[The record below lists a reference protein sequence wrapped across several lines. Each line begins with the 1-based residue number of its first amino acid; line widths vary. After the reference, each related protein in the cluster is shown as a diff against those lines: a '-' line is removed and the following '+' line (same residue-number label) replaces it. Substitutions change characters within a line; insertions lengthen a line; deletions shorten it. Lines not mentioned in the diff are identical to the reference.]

1 MDRSQMT
8 DMSSMSGNTHD
19 THEHQE
25 EVVVADTITTDTITT
40 DIITTDT
47 THDTHEH
54 QENMDMEA
62 MSGMRMGSMDRAQ
75 MADMSSMSGT
85 SGEHM
90 RGVLDNIGQ
99 YVDAFEMHA
108 SDVNN
113 DNVIN
118 IMDMYSVLLG
128 DTTNLIMIDNGH
140 IDMSSSFME
149 DYTVTSDLV

>member
-1 MDRSQMT
+1 
-8 DMSSMSGNTHD
+8 
-19 THEHQE
+19 
-25 EVVVADTITTDTITT
+25 
-40 DIITTDT
+40 
-47 THDTHEH
+47 
-54 QENMDMEA
+54 
-62 MSGMRMGSMDRAQ
+62 MRMGSMDRAQ
-75 MADMSSMSGT
+75 MTDMSGIL
-85 SGEHM
+85 GEHM

-128 DTTNLIMIDNGH
+128 DFDQQDGLVNNLDSDAIFNMTSLIMIDNGH

-149 DYTVTSDLV
+149 NYTVTSDLV

>member
-1 MDRSQMT
+1 MDRTQMT
-8 DMSSMSGNTHD
+8 DMGG
-19 THEHQE
+19 
-25 EVVVADTITTDTITT
+25 I
-40 DIITTDT
+40 
-47 THDTHEH
+47 
-54 QENMDMEA
+54 
-62 MSGMRMGSMDRAQ
+62 
-75 MADMSSMSGT
+75 

-113 DNVIN
+113 DHVIN

-128 DTTNLIMIDNGH
+128 DFDQQNNLVNNLDSDAIHDMTNLTMIDNGH
-140 IDMSSSFME
+140 IDMSSIFME